1 MNFFSLEF
9 GLLFIIFLPI
19 YWGIKNLSVQNFSI
33 LFFNYLLIFTLGSP
47 YIAITLLFYTIFIHF
62 AALYIAYKKTKFAL
76 LSSISLALCNLC
88 FFKYYSSIKI
98 FFSEILQSLGL
109 SPMASEVLMPLG
121 ISFYTFASI
130 TYLYSIYQ
138 AREEKQNTNLQ
149 SFEFLATYLSFFPTF
164 VAGPIMRAEFFFS
177 QLHKKRIFDSSFM
190 PIIFALLLFGI
201 IKKVIIANYAGIYTG
216 PILSDPTHQN
226 SISLLLGIY
235 GYALQ
240 IYCDFSGYVNLVTAF
255 GLMIGFKLPLNFNMP
270 YIARN
275 LKDFWA
281 RWHISLSNFIRDFI
295 YIPLGGNKKGFL
307 STQIFVLISFG
318 LSGIWHGNT
327 ANFLIWGL
335 LHGIGIVFI
344 NMLKVCNINFKK
356 VPLLPKFLTF
366 HYVCF
371 CWIFFYYSELEE
383 ALTYLHT
390 LIFHFSLSSND
401 WGILILVWLIFTL
414 YQFCVGFFE
423 LSVKIIAKIPS
434 FLMPIIMALLA
445 MGIFSIM
452 PNGIPN
458 FIYAGF

>member
-9 GLLFIIFLPI
+9 GLLFITFLPI
-19 YWGIKNLSVQNFSI
+19 YWWIKNLVIQNYLI

-47 YIAITLLFYTIFIHF
+47 YVAITLLFYTIFIYF
-62 AALYIAYKKTKFAL
+62 AAHYIAYKKTKFAL
-76 LSSISLALCNLC
+76 LSSIFFALCNLC
-88 FFKYYSSIKI
+88 FFKYYPSIKI
-98 FFSEILQSLGL
+98 FFSQILQSFGL
-109 SPMASEVLMPLG
+109 SPMASEVFMPLG

-138 AREEKQNTNLQ
+138 TREKNPNTNLKNFT
-149 SFEFLATYLSFFPTF
+149 SLAAYLSFFPTL
-164 VAGPIMRAEFFFS
+164 VAGPIMRADFFFS
-177 QLHKKRIFDSSFM
+177 QFEQKRIFDSSFM
-190 PIIFALLLFGI
+190 PIIFTLLLFGI
-201 IKKVIIANYAGIYTG
+201 VKKVIIASYAGIYTE
-216 PILSDPTHQN
+216 PILSDPMHQN
-226 SISLLLGIY
+226 SISLLFGIY

-255 GLMIGFKLPLNFNMP
+255 GLMIGFKLPINFNMP
-270 YIARN
+270 YTARN

-307 STQIFVLISFG
+307 ATQIFVLISFG

-335 LHGIGIVFI
+335 LHGMGIIFI
-344 NMLKVCNINFKK
+344 NILNVCNINFKK
-356 VPLLPKFLTF
+356 VPLLPKLLTF

-371 CWIFFYYSELEE
+371 CWIFFYYSDFNQAWE
-383 ALTYLHT
+383 YIHT
-390 LIFHFSLSSND
+390 LTSNFYLSSND
-401 WGILILVWLIFTL
+401 WGALILIWLIFTL

-423 LSVKIIAKIPS
+423 YSVKFMAKIPD
-434 FLMPIIMALLA
+434 FLIPIVITLIVLV
-445 MGIFSIM
+445 IFSAM
-452 PNGIPN
+452 PSGIPN